1 MVKFAQVIETVDE
14 MSVEEQETLV
24 EIVSRRLAQRQRTEI
39 IKEVR
44 QSRRQ
49 FRSGKYRFA
58 SGDEIIAAALK

>member
-58 SGDEIIAAALK
+58 SADEIIAGALK